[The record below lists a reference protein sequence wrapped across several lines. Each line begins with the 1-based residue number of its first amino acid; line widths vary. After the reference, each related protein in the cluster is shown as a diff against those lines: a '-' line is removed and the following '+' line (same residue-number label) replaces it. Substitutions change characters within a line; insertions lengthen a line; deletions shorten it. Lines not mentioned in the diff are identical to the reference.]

1 MRFQLAL
8 FPGAPSD
15 AAAASAPVLLGSPE
29 VPELPPTQQMGLFD
43 AQVRRLRDALEAIAL
58 ADLSRARQLVHEREP
73 WSRLGRALIARA
85 AADVAG
91 NDEILAG
98 RLFLEAVDLE
108 RAKSVFLGISGPR
121 NAATQFAL
129 GDVELALGDRPAA
142 RRHYRDAL
150 LLDPFDDAFDE
161 VADVEV
167 HGLASFAEFDVE
179 IDSDPRAW
187 CGAVGIVAGILPRP
201 LDPAGELPLP
211 ERRAGDASAAL
222 CRARQFVHALVRA
235 GSPDVQKDR
244 EALLEA
250 RRAMKRASAPLFAWY
265 MARLGTR

>member
-1 MRFQLAL
+1 
-8 FPGAPSD
+8 
-15 AAAASAPVLLGSPE
+15 
-29 VPELPPTQQMGLFD
+29 
-43 AQVRRLRDALEAIAL
+43 
-58 ADLSRARQLVHEREP
+58 
-73 WSRLGRALIARA
+73 
-85 AADVAG
+85 
-91 NDEILAG
+91 
-98 RLFLEAVDLE
+98 
-108 RAKSVFLGISGPR
+108 
-121 NAATQFAL
+121 
-129 GDVELALGDRPAA
+129 
-142 RRHYRDAL
+142 
-150 LLDPFDDAFDE
+150 

-265 MARLGTR
+265 MARQGTR